1 MIYRAAAS
9 DGPVWITGASSG
21 IGRAV
26 AIELARRGYQ
36 VAVTARRAEALATL
50 VEETA
55 ALGGKMA
62 AFPGDVTD
70 ADAVAAVV
78 ADIEGSL
85 GPIALAFLN
94 AGAAFS
100 DPPETFGGEGF
111 RRTFELNVAGS
122 AHCLGPLLR
131 AMRPRR
137 RGQIAINASLAGY
150 RGLPQGIAYGA
161 SKAALIYIAEGLQ
174 LAEAANG
181 IRVQVVNPG
190 FVRTPL
196 TDRNGHAMP
205 FIVPLD
211 QAARRICEGLAHGG
225 FEITFPRR
233 LAWPMRAMRMLPH
246 PIYAWL
252 VRRLVGA

>member
-1 MIYRAAAS
+1 VIYRAS
-9 DGPVWITGASSG
+9 PGDGPVWITGASSG

-26 AIELARRGYQ
+26 GLELARRGFV
-36 VAVTARRAEALATL
+36 VAVTARRSDALVALVAEAAG
-50 VEETA
+50 
-55 ALGGKMA
+55 LGGKMA

-70 ADAVAAVV
+70 ADAMAAVV

-85 GPIALAFLN
+85 GPIVLAFLN
-94 AGAAFS
+94 AGAAFA
-100 DPPETFGGEGF
+100 DPPDVFGGEGF

-122 AHCLGPLLR
+122 ANCLGPLLR
-131 AMRPRR
+131 SMRARR

-161 SKAALIYIAEGLQ
+161 SKAALIYIAESLQ
-174 LAEAANG
+174 LAETANG

-196 TDRNGHAMP
+196 TDRNTHAMP
-205 FIVPLD
+205 FIVPLE
-211 QAARRICEGLAHGG
+211 QAARRICDGFARGG

-233 LAWPMRAMRMLPH
+233 LAWPMRAMRILPH

-252 VRRLVGA
+252 VRRLMGS